1 MYGQRILSSGVIQM
15 PGIDVAVKQI
25 LVALSIVFVVF
36 LILDFF
42 WFRKKNNKSLYRSKA
57 TNVAIAVSILIVIY
71 ISTKLFTW
79 PLLLQIILLNSMDL
93 CILILAT
100 TAVVLI
106 FKTSVTT
113 NFAQGMMATFGAFFA
128 ASVVMKLVA
137 KGLSNMTLVL
147 FIGLF
152 AGIISSFL
160 LGLIIDVGII
170 RRGKNVNSVGKQMI
184 TGEASY
190 DEHTH
195 TLIFRMEKDLE
206 YETLYTVNISNS
218 ITDIN
223 QNPMERPFSYLLSP
237 MT

>member
-160 LGLIIDVGII
+160 LGL
-170 RRGKNVNSVGKQMI
+170 
-184 TGEASY
+184 T
-190 DEHTH
+190 
-195 TLIFRMEKDLE
+195 
-206 YETLYTVNISNS
+206 
-218 ITDIN
+218 
-223 QNPMERPFSYLLSP
+223 
-237 MT
+237 

>member
-1 MYGQRILSSGVIQM
+1 MIQI
-15 PGIDVAVKQI
+15 PGFDVTVKQI

-106 FKTSVTT
+106 FKASVTT

-170 RRGKNVNSVGKQMI
+170 RRGKIVNSVGK
-184 TGEASY
+184 
-190 DEHTH
+190 
-195 TLIFRMEKDLE
+195 
-206 YETLYTVNISNS
+206 
-218 ITDIN
+218 
-223 QNPMERPFSYLLSP
+223 
-237 MT
+237 